1 MTTQDLYIFLL
12 TVGAAGAGVRKGA
25 DGAFPAD
32 FTNDRERRLWRR
44 VTDRG
49 AARLVASQLQLFQI
63 NPSDAAKV
71 ISMTA
76 RPLGQREFFVTM
88 LPKERPAT
96 WGPVSIPLSDLVVY
110 FPALERDPGILAM
123 LGRSPNIDAETLAN
137 EGAEA
142 ARQVQKS
149 RATNA
154 KADAQAGKI
163 QGFDFERDVLAEGA
177 AGFGRVAG
185 GIVSGVGSIF
195 GASAGAFLG
204 ALSPVAVVGLSALA
218 VVGVVVAARRISA

>member
-63 NPSDAAKV
+63 NPSDA
-71 ISMTA
+71 
-76 RPLGQREFFVTM
+76 
-88 LPKERPAT
+88 PKERPAT

>member
-1 MTTQDLYIFLL
+1 MTTQELYIFLI
-12 TVGAAGAGVRKGA
+12 TVGAAGAGIRKNA
-25 DGAFPAD
+25 DGAFPAG
-32 FTNDRERRLWRR
+32 FVNDPDRRLWRR

-63 NPSDAAKV
+63 NPSDPVGV
-71 ISMTA
+71 ISRTA
-76 RPLGQREFFVTM
+76 RPAGQREFFVTM
-88 LPKERPAT
+88 LPKERPGS

-110 FPALERDPGILAM
+110 FPALERDPGITAM
-123 LGRSPNIDAETLAN
+123 LGRLPGIDAETLAN

-142 ARQVQKS
+142 ARQVEKS

-154 KADAQAGKI
+154 KAEAKARSI
-163 QGFDFERDVLAEGA
+163 QSFNFERDVLAEGA
-177 AGFGRVAG
+177 AGLGRVAG
-185 GIVSGVGSIF
+185 SIVSGAGSIF